1 MRRWNGWG
9 DDSFSLGLPRSGGN
23 FLATRIGHSS
33 ALQDVTLASVCAK
46 VPQSRL
52 GKERPAGIELATD
65 AETRVRHARGQSLPD
80 WLAMRS
86 GQIDCFPDNVAF
98 PRSSSEV
105 RELLAFASANSLH
118 LISYG
123 GGTSRSG
130 AHQPPGS
137 WSSRYHR

>member
-9 DDSFSLGLPRSGGN
+9 DDSFSLGLPRSGEN
-23 FLATRIGHSS
+23 FLATRIEHSS
-33 ALQDVTLASVCAK
+33 APQDVTLASVCAK

-52 GKERPAGIELATD
+52 GKERPAGIELTTD

-86 GQIDCFPDNVAF
+86 GQIDCFPDAVAF